1 MHLLSTARG
10 EVINLT
16 VITVVGAGE
25 MSGVESN

>member
-1 MHLLSTARG
+1 MHLLSTARD
-10 EVINLT
+10 EVINLI

>member
-1 MHLLSTARG
+1 MHLLSTARD
-10 EVINLT
+10 EVINLA

>member
-1 MHLLSTARG
+1 MHLLSTARD

>member
-1 MHLLSTARG
+1 MHLLSTARDK
-10 EVINLT
+10 VINLI